1 MTVSAEM
8 IDRALMNNVKPR
20 DIAAVYNIPL
30 KTVMARVRIKGAE
43 LDRQEMLRKE
53 RERQERAAAARM
65 RAQLRAK
72 VMKTDEERY
81 EEWCALDIAYQDDP
95 RSPPFN
101 TVAGNM
107 NASYYARR
115 VEHVRTLGGV
125 VSYGNKEA
133 A

>member
-1 MTVSAEM
+1 
-8 IDRALMNNVKPR
+8 MNNVKPR

-72 VMKTDEERY
+72 VAKTDEERY
-81 EEWCALDIAYQDDP
+81 EQWCALDIRYYDDL
-95 RSPPFN
+95 RSPAWNSTAAFFN
-101 TVAGNM
+101 TQVF
-107 NASYYARR
+107 ARR
-115 VEHVRTLGGV
+115 VEHHRTLGGV
-125 VSYGNKEA
+125 VAYGNREKA